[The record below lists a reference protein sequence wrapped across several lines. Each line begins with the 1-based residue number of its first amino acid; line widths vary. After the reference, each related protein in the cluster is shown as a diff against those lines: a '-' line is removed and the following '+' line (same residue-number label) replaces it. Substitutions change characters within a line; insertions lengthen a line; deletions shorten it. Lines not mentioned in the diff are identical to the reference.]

1 MCYNKYVKKIL
12 GGINMSLIP
21 IVVEKSGNSE
31 RSYDIYSRLLNDRI
45 IFVNGEIED
54 NMAATIVAELLFLD
68 SQDSEKPI
76 HMYIQSPGGMCTAG
90 LAIIDTMNLIKAP
103 VYTYCVGMCA
113 SMGAMIFCQGQKGN
127 RYILPN
133 AEYMIHQPLGGTRG
147 QCTDIQITAKNIQK
161 TKERLYKMLAEA
173 SGQPYDKIEADCER
187 DYYMSAEETV
197 AYGLADVVLSKK

>member
-1 MCYNKYVKKIL
+1 MP
-12 GGINMSLIP
+12 LIP
-21 IVVEKSGNSE
+21 MVIEKNGNSE

-54 NMAATIVAELLFLD
+54 NMAAIVVAELLFLD

-76 HMYIQSPGGMCTAG
+76 HMYIQSPGGMVTAG
-90 LAIIDTMNLIKAP
+90 MAIIDTMNLVKAP

-113 SMGAMIFCQGQKGN
+113 SMGAMIFCQGDKGH
-127 RYILPN
+127 RYILKN
-133 AEYMIHQPLGGTRG
+133 AEYMIHQPLGGARG

-173 SGQPYDKIEADCER
+173 SGQSYEKIENDCER
-187 DYYMSAEETV
+187 DYFMDAEETV
-197 AYGLADVVLSKK
+197 AYGLADSVLTK